1 MSNLSQFNNKPNINL
16 LWDVLLDELCINTNN
31 KTLVT
36 NIKTV
41 FESNIKLFTAR
52 CNPKT
57 HIMELNKQFLSQV
70 VFAVNRL
77 FPNLNKQNQE
87 QNIKKINITN
97 EESSEPYKIEDI
109 QSSRQTEFEKGVERK
124 RMELENYMTPQKPKE
139 LVFSYG
145 DLDGKITEMDSLI
158 SEKMVQRN
166 LDIEQLHNGNY
177 NSSNIDP
184 ETWLKPKETSVK
196 TEKINSLQNKQTNTN
211 TKLKHINLD
220 SNNNNNNISLN
231 IDLKK
236 KVSFVDSNN
245 DAINDPSLINIFQ
258 KLKRQPVIKETML
271 EGTVLE
277 GTILE
282 EEPVLEKKGYAEQKS
297 QPLPEIKQDQI
308 KQDQIKQDQIKQDQI
323 KQDQI
328 NRGAMVPIVPK
339 NEVIKQLNE
348 MNTKIDN
355 LYEMIFKLTHSINE
369 LVLNNPNTDTITNSN
384 TDDYNI

>member
-1 MSNLSQFNNKPNINL
+1 MSNLSKFNNIPNINL
-16 LWDVLLDELCINTNN
+16 LWDVLLDELCINTSN

-109 QSSRQTEFEKGVERK
+109 QLSRQTEFEKGVERK

-139 LVFSYG
+139 LDFSYG

-166 LDIEQLHNGNY
+166 LDIEQLY

-196 TEKINSLQNKQTNTN
+196 TEKINRLQNKLTNTN
-211 TKLKHINLD
+211 TNTNDK
-220 SNNNNNNISLN
+220 
-231 IDLKK
+231 DLKK
-236 KVSFVDSNN
+236 KVSFADFSSNNAISNNAISNNAISNN
-245 DAINDPSLINIFQ
+245 DINDPSLINIFQ
-258 KLKRQPVIKETML
+258 KLKRQPVIKETDL
-271 EGTVLE
+271 DIKE
-277 GTILE
+277 IIFE
-282 EEPVLEKKGYAEQKS
+282 EEKPVLEKRGYAEQNS
-297 QPLPEIKQDQI
+297 QPLSE
-308 KQDQIKQDQIKQDQI
+308 IKQDQI

-328 NRGAMVPIVPK
+328 NRGAIIQQQIVPIVPK

-355 LYEMIFKLTHSINE
+355 LYEMIFKLTNSINE
-369 LVLNNPNTDTITNSN
+369 LVLNKTNNDTNSN
-384 TDDYNI
+384 ANINSNANDESTI

>member
-1 MSNLSQFNNKPNINL
+1 MSNLSKFNNIPNINL

-109 QSSRQTEFEKGVERK
+109 HLSRQTEFEKGVERK

-139 LVFSYG
+139 LDFSYG

-166 LDIEQLHNGNY
+166 LDIEQLY

-196 TEKINSLQNKQTNTN
+196 TEKINRLQNKLTNTN
-211 TKLKHINLD
+211 TNTNDK
-220 SNNNNNNISLN
+220 
-231 IDLKK
+231 DLKK
-236 KVSFVDSNN
+236 KVSFADFSSNNAISNNAISNN
-245 DAINDPSLINIFQ
+245 DINDPSLINIFQ
-258 KLKRQPVIKETML
+258 KLKRQPVIKETDL
-271 EGTVLE
+271 DIKE
-277 GTILE
+277 IIFE
-282 EEPVLEKKGYAEQKS
+282 EENPVLEKRGYAEQNS
-297 QPLPEIKQDQI
+297 QPLSE
-308 KQDQIKQDQIKQDQI
+308 IKQDQI

-328 NRGAMVPIVPK
+328 NRGAIIQQQIVPIVPK

-355 LYEMIFKLTHSINE
+355 LYEMIFKLTNSINE
-369 LVLNNPNTDTITNSN
+369 LVLNKPNNDTNSN
-384 TDDYNI
+384 ANANANDESTI

>member
-1 MSNLSQFNNKPNINL
+1 MSNLSQFNNKQNINL

-31 KTLVT
+31 KPLVT

-109 QSSRQTEFEKGVERK
+109 QLSRQTEFEKGVERK
-124 RMELENYMTPQKPKE
+124 RIELENYMTPQKPKE
-139 LVFSYG
+139 LDFSYG

-196 TEKINSLQNKQTNTN
+196 TEKINSLQNKQTN
-211 TKLKHINLD
+211 
-220 SNNNNNNISLN
+220 NNNNIN
-231 IDLKK
+231 NKDLKK
-236 KVSFVDSNN
+236 KVSFLDFSSNN
-245 DAINDPSLINIFQ
+245 AISNNAINDPSLINIFQ
-258 KLKRQPVIKETML
+258 KLKRQPILKETDLEEPVIKEI
-271 EGTVLE
+271 
-277 GTILE
+277 ILE
-282 EEPVLEKKGYAEQKS
+282 EEEKPVLEKKGYAEQKS

-323 KQDQI
+323 
-328 NRGAMVPIVPK
+328 NRGAIFQQPIVSIIPK

-355 LYEMIFKLTHSINE
+355 LYEMLFKLTHSINE
-369 LVLNNPNTDTITNSN
+369 LVLNKTNTNTIDNANTNTNDESN
-384 TDDYNI
+384 I

>member
-1 MSNLSQFNNKPNINL
+1 MSNLSKFNNIPNINL
-16 LWDVLLDELCINTNN
+16 LWDVLLDELCINTSN

-109 QSSRQTEFEKGVERK
+109 HLSRQTEFEKGVERK

-139 LVFSYG
+139 LDFSYG

-166 LDIEQLHNGNY
+166 LDIEQLY

-196 TEKINSLQNKQTNTN
+196 TEKINRLQNKLTNTN
-211 TKLKHINLD
+211 TNDKD
-220 SNNNNNNISLN
+220 F
-231 IDLKK
+231 KK
-236 KVSFVDSNN
+236 KVSFADFSSNNAISNNAISNN
-245 DAINDPSLINIFQ
+245 DINDPSLINIFQ
-258 KLKRQPVIKETML
+258 KLKRQPVIKETDL
-271 EGTVLE
+271 DIKEIIFE
-277 GTILE
+277 EEKPILE
-282 EEPVLEKKGYAEQKS
+282 KRGYAEQNS
-297 QPLPEIKQDQI
+297 QPLSE
-308 KQDQIKQDQIKQDQI
+308 IKQDQI

-328 NRGAMVPIVPK
+328 NRGAIIQQQIVPIVPK

-355 LYEMIFKLTHSINE
+355 LYEMIFKLTNSINE
-369 LVLNNPNTDTITNSN
+369 LVLNKPNNDTNSN
-384 TDDYNI
+384 ANANANDESTI

>member
-1 MSNLSQFNNKPNINL
+1 
-16 LWDVLLDELCINTNN
+16 LLDELCINTNN

-109 QSSRQTEFEKGVERK
+109 HLSRQTEFEKGVERK

-139 LVFSYG
+139 LDFSYG
-145 DLDGKITEMDSLI
+145 DFDGKITEMDSLI

-236 KVSFVDSNN
+236 KVSFVDTNN

-258 KLKRQPVIKETML
+258 KLKRQPVIKETVL

-355 LYEMIFKLTHSINE
+355 LYIMIFKLTNSINE
-369 LVLNNPNTDTITNSN
+369 LVLNKTNTDYITNSN

>member
-1 MSNLSQFNNKPNINL
+1 MSNLSKFNNITNINL
-16 LWDVLLDELCINTNN
+16 LWDVLLDELCINTSN

-77 FPNLNKQNQE
+77 FPNLSKQNQE

-97 EESSEPYKIEDI
+97 EESYEPYKIEDI

-139 LVFSYG
+139 LDFSYG

-166 LDIEQLHNGNY
+166 LDIEQLYN

-196 TEKINSLQNKQTNTN
+196 TNRLQNKLTNTN
-211 TKLKHINLD
+211 DK
-220 SNNNNNNISLN
+220 
-231 IDLKK
+231 DLKK
-236 KVSFVDSNN
+236 KVSFADLNSNN
-245 DAINDPSLINIFQ
+245 AINDPSLINIFQ
-258 KLKRQPVIKETML
+258 KLKRQPVIKETDL
-271 EGTVLE
+271 DIKE
-277 GTILE
+277 IIFE
-282 EEPVLEKKGYAEQKS
+282 EEKPVLEKRGYAEQIS
-297 QPLPEIKQDQI
+297 QPLSE
-308 KQDQIKQDQIKQDQI
+308 IKQDQI

-328 NRGAMVPIVPK
+328 NRGAIIQQQIVPK

-355 LYEMIFKLTHSINE
+355 LYEMIFKLTNSINE
-369 LVLNNPNTDTITNSN
+369 LVLNKPNNDTITITNANINSN
-384 TDDYNI
+384 ANDESTI

>member
-109 QSSRQTEFEKGVERK
+109 HLSRQTEFEKGVERK

-139 LVFSYG
+139 LDFSYG
-145 DLDGKITEMDSLI
+145 DFDGKITEMDSLI

-220 SNNNNNNISLN
+220 SNNNNNISLN

-236 KVSFVDSNN
+236 KVSFVDTNN

-258 KLKRQPVIKETML
+258 KLKRQPVIKETVL

-308 KQDQIKQDQIKQDQI
+308 KQDQIKQDQI
-323 KQDQI
+323 

-355 LYEMIFKLTHSINE
+355 LYIMIFKLTNSINE
-369 LVLNNPNTDTITNSN
+369 LVLNKPNNDYITNSN

>member
-1 MSNLSQFNNKPNINL
+1 MSNLSKFNNIPNINL
-16 LWDVLLDELCINTNN
+16 LWDVLLDELCINTSN

-109 QSSRQTEFEKGVERK
+109 QLSRQTEFEKGVERK

-139 LVFSYG
+139 LDFSYG

-166 LDIEQLHNGNY
+166 LDIEQLY

-196 TEKINSLQNKQTNTN
+196 TEKINRLQNKLTNTN
-211 TKLKHINLD
+211 TNTNTNDK
-220 SNNNNNNISLN
+220 
-231 IDLKK
+231 DLKK
-236 KVSFVDSNN
+236 KVSFADFSSNNAISNNAISNNAISNN
-245 DAINDPSLINIFQ
+245 DINDPSLINIFQ
-258 KLKRQPVIKETML
+258 KLKRQPVIKETDL
-271 EGTVLE
+271 DIKE
-277 GTILE
+277 IIFE
-282 EEPVLEKKGYAEQKS
+282 EEKPVLEKRGYAEQNS
-297 QPLPEIKQDQI
+297 QPLSE
-308 KQDQIKQDQIKQDQI
+308 IKQDQI

-328 NRGAMVPIVPK
+328 NRGAIIQQQIVPIVPK

-355 LYEMIFKLTHSINE
+355 LYEMIFKLTNSINE
-369 LVLNNPNTDTITNSN
+369 LVLNKTNNDYITNTTIAN
-384 TDDYNI
+384 DDYTI

>member
-1 MSNLSQFNNKPNINL
+1 MSNLSKFNNIPNINL
-16 LWDVLLDELCINTNN
+16 LWDVLLDELCINTSN

-36 NIKTV
+36 NIKSV

-109 QSSRQTEFEKGVERK
+109 QLSRQTEFEKGVERK

-139 LVFSYG
+139 LDFSYG

-166 LDIEQLHNGNY
+166 LDIEQLYN

-196 TEKINSLQNKQTNTN
+196 TEKINRLQNKLTNTN
-211 TKLKHINLD
+211 TNDK
-220 SNNNNNNISLN
+220 
-231 IDLKK
+231 DLKK
-236 KVSFVDSNN
+236 KVSFADFSSNNAISNN
-245 DAINDPSLINIFQ
+245 DINDPSLINIFQ
-258 KLKRQPVIKETML
+258 KLKRQPVIKETDL
-271 EGTVLE
+271 DIKE
-277 GTILE
+277 IIFE
-282 EEPVLEKKGYAEQKS
+282 EEKPVLEKRGYAEQNS
-297 QPLPEIKQDQI
+297 QPLSE
-308 KQDQIKQDQIKQDQI
+308 I

-328 NRGAMVPIVPK
+328 NRGAIIQQQIVPIVPK

-355 LYEMIFKLTHSINE
+355 LYEMIFKLTNSINE
-369 LVLNNPNTDTITNSN
+369 LVLNKPNNDTITITNVNDGSN
-384 TDDYNI
+384 I

>member
-1 MSNLSQFNNKPNINL
+1 MSNLSKFNNIPNINL
-16 LWDVLLDELCINTNN
+16 LWDVLLDELCINTSN

-109 QSSRQTEFEKGVERK
+109 HLSRQTEFEKGVERK

-139 LVFSYG
+139 LDFSYG

-166 LDIEQLHNGNY
+166 LDIEQLY

-196 TEKINSLQNKQTNTN
+196 TEKINRLQNKLTNTN
-211 TKLKHINLD
+211 TNDK
-220 SNNNNNNISLN
+220 
-231 IDLKK
+231 DLKK
-236 KVSFVDSNN
+236 KVSFADFSSNNAISNNAISNN
-245 DAINDPSLINIFQ
+245 DINDPSLINIFQ
-258 KLKRQPVIKETML
+258 KLKRQPVIKETDL
-271 EGTVLE
+271 DIKE
-277 GTILE
+277 IIFE
-282 EEPVLEKKGYAEQKS
+282 EEKPVLEKRGYAEQNS
-297 QPLPEIKQDQI
+297 QPLSE
-308 KQDQIKQDQIKQDQI
+308 IKQDQI

-328 NRGAMVPIVPK
+328 NRGAIIQQQIVPIVPK

-355 LYEMIFKLTHSINE
+355 LYEMIFKLTNSINE
-369 LVLNNPNTDTITNSN
+369 LVLNKPNNDTINNANINSNANTDSN
-384 TDDYNI
+384 ANDESNI

>member
-109 QSSRQTEFEKGVERK
+109 HLSRQTEFERGVERK

-139 LVFSYG
+139 LDFSYG

-196 TEKINSLQNKQTNTN
+196 TEKINSLQNKLT
-211 TKLKHINLD
+211 
-220 SNNNNNNISLN
+220 NNNNNK
-231 IDLKK
+231 DLKK
-236 KVSFVDSNN
+236 KVSFLDFSSNN
-245 DAINDPSLINIFQ
+245 AISNNAINDPSLINIFQ
-258 KLKRQPVIKETML
+258 KLKRQPILKETDLEEPVIKEI
-271 EGTVLE
+271 
-277 GTILE
+277 ILE
-282 EEPVLEKKGYAEQKS
+282 EEEKPVLEKKGYAEQKS

-308 KQDQIKQDQIKQDQI
+308 KQDQI
-323 KQDQI
+323 
-328 NRGAMVPIVPK
+328 NRGAIFQQPIVPIVPK

-369 LVLNNPNTDTITNSN
+369 LVLNKTNTDYITNTTIAN
-384 TDDYNI
+384 DDYTI

>member
-109 QSSRQTEFEKGVERK
+109 HLSRQTEFEKGVERK

-139 LVFSYG
+139 LDFSYG
-145 DLDGKITEMDSLI
+145 DFDGKITEMDSLI

-236 KVSFVDSNN
+236 KVSFVDTNN

-258 KLKRQPVIKETML
+258 KLKRQPVIKETVL

-308 KQDQIKQDQIKQDQI
+308 KQDQIKQDQI
-323 KQDQI
+323 

-355 LYEMIFKLTHSINE
+355 LYIMIFKLTNSINE
-369 LVLNNPNTDTITNSN
+369 LVLNKPNNDYITNSN

>member
-1 MSNLSQFNNKPNINL
+1 MSNLSKFNNIPNINL
-16 LWDVLLDELCINTNN
+16 LWDVLLDELCINTSN

-139 LVFSYG
+139 LDFSYG

-166 LDIEQLHNGNY
+166 LDIEQLYN

-196 TEKINSLQNKQTNTN
+196 TNRLQNKLTNTN
-211 TKLKHINLD
+211 TNTNTNDK
-220 SNNNNNNISLN
+220 
-231 IDLKK
+231 DLKK
-236 KVSFVDSNN
+236 KVSFADLNSNN
-245 DAINDPSLINIFQ
+245 AISNNAINDPSLINIFQ
-258 KLKRQPVIKETML
+258 KLKRQPVIKETDL
-271 EGTVLE
+271 DIKE
-277 GTILE
+277 IIFE
-282 EEPVLEKKGYAEQKS
+282 EEKPVLEKRGYAEQTS
-297 QPLPEIKQDQI
+297 QALSE
-308 KQDQIKQDQIKQDQI
+308 IKQDQIKQDQI

-328 NRGAMVPIVPK
+328 NRGAIIQQQIVPIVPK

-355 LYEMIFKLTHSINE
+355 LYEMIFKLTNSINE
-369 LVLNNPNTDTITNSN
+369 LVLNKPNNDTITNANDES
-384 TDDYNI
+384 TI

>member
-109 QSSRQTEFEKGVERK
+109 HLSRQTEFEKGVERK

-139 LVFSYG
+139 LDFSYG
-145 DLDGKITEMDSLI
+145 DFDGKITEMDSLI

-196 TEKINSLQNKQTNTN
+196 TEKNNSLQNKLTNNN

-220 SNNNNNNISLN
+220 INTNDNNNISLN

-323 KQDQI
+323 I
-328 NRGAMVPIVPK
+328 RGAMVPIVPK

-369 LVLNNPNTDTITNSN
+369 LVLNKTNTDYITNTTIAN
-384 TDDYNI
+384 DDYAI

>member
-1 MSNLSQFNNKPNINL
+1 MSNLSKFNNIPNINL
-16 LWDVLLDELCINTNN
+16 LWDVLLDELCINTSN

-139 LVFSYG
+139 LDFSYG

-166 LDIEQLHNGNY
+166 LDIEQLYN

-196 TEKINSLQNKQTNTN
+196 TEKINRLQNKLTNTN
-211 TKLKHINLD
+211 TNTNDKDK
-220 SNNNNNNISLN
+220 
-231 IDLKK
+231 DLKK
-236 KVSFVDSNN
+236 KVSFADLNSNN
-245 DAINDPSLINIFQ
+245 AISNNAINDPSLINIFQ
-258 KLKRQPVIKETML
+258 KLKRQPVIKETDL
-271 EGTVLE
+271 DIKE
-277 GTILE
+277 IIFE
-282 EEPVLEKKGYAEQKS
+282 EEKPVLEKRGYAEQTS
-297 QPLPEIKQDQI
+297 QALSE
-308 KQDQIKQDQIKQDQI
+308 IKQDQIKQDQI

-328 NRGAMVPIVPK
+328 NRGAIIQQQIVPIVPK

-355 LYEMIFKLTHSINE
+355 LYEMIFKLTNSINE
-369 LVLNNPNTDTITNSN
+369 LVLNKPNNDTITNANDES
-384 TDDYNI
+384 TI